1 MNSRHCTPVS
11 NLIKLHIR
19 LNLMKF
25 IKLLLMSC
33 LANMVHHVPSLA
45 MRMHIGSE
53 LSLCSVLVTINHMA
67 TKGAQSLF
75 NPGLSN
81 PGLSLCLKCGQS

>member
-25 IKLLLMSC
+25 IKLLF
-33 LANMVHHVPSLA
+33 ANSQ
-45 MRMHIGSE
+45 
-53 LSLCSVLVTINHMA
+53 
-67 TKGAQSLF
+67 GA
-75 NPGLSN
+75 
-81 PGLSLCLKCGQS
+81 KI

>member
-25 IKLLLMSC
+25 IKLLFGNSRGKNLAKGNY
-33 LANMVHHVPSLA
+33 ANMQE
-45 MRMHIGSE
+45 IG
-53 LSLCSVLVTINHMA
+53 I
-67 TKGAQSLF
+67 F
-75 NPGLSN
+75 
-81 PGLSLCLKCGQS
+81 